1 LKPAS
6 KETPGGRAGALIVPS
21 LFAGFGGRPSQLE
34 LAGNTI
40 NDEILVDSESLSLAA
55 MTVSENCSVSILLPN
70 PMFTILRLAGS
81 TSTENESASHKHRTA
96 AIQLHNAVRSHY
108 AKQCSMTPKNC
119 MSGIGIAANRVQTLP
134 GKGWSGLLVSM
145 ARRNHGGGV

>member
-1 LKPAS
+1 LRAAALIEAS
-6 KETPGGRAGALIVPS
+6 IKRDAGRARRCLIVPS

-34 LAGNTI
+34 LAGNTM
-40 NDEILVDSESLSLAA
+40 NNEILVYSESLSLAA

-70 PMFTILRLAGS
+70 PMFTILLFGWI
-81 TSTENESASHKHRTA
+81 N
-96 AIQLHNAVRSHY
+96 
-108 AKQCSMTPKNC
+108 
-119 MSGIGIAANRVQTLP
+119 AANRVQTLP